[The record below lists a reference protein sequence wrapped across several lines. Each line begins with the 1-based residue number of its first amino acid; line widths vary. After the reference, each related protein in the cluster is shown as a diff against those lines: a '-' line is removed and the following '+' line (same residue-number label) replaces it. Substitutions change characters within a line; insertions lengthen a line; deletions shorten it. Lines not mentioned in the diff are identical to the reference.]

1 MRRHPLPLTGFLGL
15 VPPLQRYY
23 EVLRLPAAHFAA
35 LRFLR
40 LAIPSLRPWFVP
52 PAPDAEPWINREL
65 VGGISSRLARWKR
78 QGLPSSRRNPCDHS
92 PYSSDPGVTRQA
104 EWTMSKLPGAAPA
117 TDHDEGS
124 PRVVISGLNRTAFD
138 LAVYASQGWSPT
150 HHARLASG
158 CWSGSTGR
166 DWLPAGFHLKGFK
179 LPSILLS
186 RASCARSDRFRIFS
200 RGIGVRGIGPGRP
213 GWLPTQVPHRSGLAH
228 HAHPVPHLMN
238 SRPARSVVVT
248 WTWFRSRCTCQVSLQ
263 RLMRRHPLPSTG
275 SLGLVPPLPR
285 YSEVL
290 RLPAAH
296 FAALR
301 FLRLAIPSL
310 RPLFVPP
317 APDAEPWINRELV
330 GGISSRLARW
340 KRQGLPSSRRNP
352 CDHSPYSSDP
362 GVTRQAEWTM
372 SELPGAAPATDH
384 DEGSPRGDFGA
395 QSHSV

>member
-1 MRRHPLPLTGFLGL
+1 MSFLFHTSGLAHHAHPVPHLMNSRPARSVVGTWTWFRSRCTCQVSLQRLMRRHPLPLTGSLGL
-15 VPPLQRYY
+15 VPPLPRYY

-65 VGGISSRLARWKR
+65 VGGISSRRARWKR

-138 LAVYASQGWSPT
+138 LAVHASQGWSPT

-179 LPSILLS
+179 LPTILLS
-186 RASCARSDRFRIFS
+186 RAF
-200 RGIGVRGIGPGRP
+200 
-213 GWLPTQVPHRSGLAH
+213 
-228 HAHPVPHLMN
+228 
-238 SRPARSVVVT
+238 
-248 WTWFRSRCTCQVSLQ
+248 
-263 RLMRRHPLPSTG
+263 
-275 SLGLVPPLPR
+275 
-285 YSEVL
+285 
-290 RLPAAH
+290 
-296 FAALR
+296 
-301 FLRLAIPSL
+301 
-310 RPLFVPP
+310 
-317 APDAEPWINRELV
+317 
-330 GGISSRLARW
+330 LARG
-340 KRQGLPSSRRNP
+340 Q
-352 CDHSPYSSDP
+352 
-362 GVTRQAEWTM
+362 T
-372 SELPGAAPATDH
+372 
-384 DEGSPRGDFGA
+384 
-395 QSHSV
+395 